1 MYFNE
6 RVHIVKYEYLIYS
19 INPLNMTFD
28 TTYKVLSIRQA
39 FPGNQSC
46 LTAHCTAMTNSFD
59 AQAQIYVYECTSICS
74 VYTFLQDSVRMSV
87 CTYICRWVSSRII

>member
-59 AQAQIYVYECTSICS
+59 AQAQICVYVR
-74 VYTFLQDSVRMSV
+74 VYTFVQDSVRMYV
-87 CTYICRWVSSRII
+87 CTYICRWVSSKII

>member
-1 MYFNE
+1 MYFNA
-6 RVHIVKYEYLIYS
+6 RVHIVEYEYLIYS
-19 INPLNMTFD
+19 INPLDMTFD

-59 AQAQIYVYECTSICS
+59 AQAQIYVY
-74 VYTFLQDSVRMSV
+74 VYVRVYAQLTHLYKTLCV
-87 CTYICRWVSSRII
+87 CLYVHIFVDG